1 MDWKDDIGME
11 KIDREYKIFNF
22 NPLKLSIEDGVEYLS
37 SGTFCFNSSVDE
49 TLWNYIQIY
58 LPKYLC
64 SFFNPISMLKQ
75 SELYFGINDDG
86 KVIGIPYIGIIQE
99 NFINHLIDKVFSSH
113 IKFPS
118 TQIKN
123 KIRQLVKVEIIPVSK
138 TKIIANLTNSNRTKS
153 VYSKYLSNLNE
164 IKKQNRIYRKNRDGW
179 NKMCDLDDL
188 KLCDMINNIS
198 TRKYIW
204 KYAKAKTNYM
214 KKKFVNKY
222 SHLSPYCDV
231 YSYWDLMADVKS
243 NKEFI
248 PLKPGSMPTVYEN
261 NLDIYK
267 WVAIWKDSKI
277 SMLKLAKPK
286 KPIKKI
292 NSYYPIF
299 LLSKVHKMIPEWVRK
314 NPELNLHVVKF
325 TFDVN
330 DNWQNLEFV
339 DNVGQWKT
347 SYRTILDGNPMS
359 PTFNVYNNN

>member
-1 MDWKDDIGME
+1 MDWKDYIGME
-11 KIDREYKIFNF
+11 QIDCEYKIFNF
-22 NPLKLSIEDGVEYLS
+22 NPLKLSIEDGAKYLL
-37 SGTFCFNSSVDE
+37 SGLFCFNNSVDE
-49 TLWNYIQIY
+49 TLCNYILIY
-58 LPKYLC
+58 LPKYIC

-86 KVIGIPYIGIIQE
+86 KVIGIPYIGKIQE
-99 NFINHLIDKVFSSH
+99 NFINHLIDKIFSSH

-123 KIRQLVKVEIIPVSK
+123 KIRHSVKVEIIPVSK
-138 TKIIANLTNSNRTKS
+138 TKIITNCTNPNHSKS
-153 VYSKYLSNLNE
+153 VYSKYVCELNE

-188 KLCDMINNIS
+188 KLYDMINNLD

-204 KYAKAKTNYM
+204 KYTKEKTNYM

-243 NKEFI
+243 NKEFV
-248 PLKPGSMPTVYEN
+248 PMKPGSMPTVYEN

-267 WVAIWKDSKI
+267 WIAVWKNSKF

-286 KPIKKI
+286 KPTKKI
-292 NSYYPIF
+292 DSYYPIF
-299 LLSKVHKMIPEWVRK
+299 LLSKVHKMIPEWVKK
-314 NPELNLHVVKF
+314 NPELNLYVIKF
-325 TFDVN
+325 TFNTDS
-330 DNWQNLEFV
+330 NWQNLEYV
-339 DNVGQWKT
+339 DNTGQWKT
-347 SYRTILDGNPMS
+347 SYRTIVDNIPMS
-359 PTFNVYNNN
+359 PSFNVSIDN